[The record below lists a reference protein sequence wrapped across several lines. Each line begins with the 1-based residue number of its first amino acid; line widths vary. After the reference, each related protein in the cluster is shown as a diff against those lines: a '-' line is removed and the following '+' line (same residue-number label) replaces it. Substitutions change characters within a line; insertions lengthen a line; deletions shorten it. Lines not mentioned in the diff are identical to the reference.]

1 MSEDRN
7 IVAQNKI
14 FEDVVKK
21 ELASLP
27 TPIHFKQTVATISG
41 AIPAKITSTDPRHL
55 KEGTHGLTDAQVS
68 RYVQIRED
76 LEKSYRTFPAQKY
89 EMTVTSAH
97 EVGWDVNSR
106 TRNMRKSA
114 MTHFRPKKSSEI
126 SKFAESFQRIN
137 GNSPFNRNH
146 RERKVEG

>member
-7 IVAQNKI
+7 VVAQDRI
-14 FEDVVKK
+14 FESLVRK

-41 AIPAKITSTDPRHL
+41 AIPAKITATDPRHL

-76 LEKSYRTFPAQKY
+76 LEESYRAFPAQKY
-89 EMTVTSAH
+89 AMTVTSAH
-97 EVGWDVNSR
+97 EVGWDVNR
-106 TRNMRKSA
+106 R
-114 MTHFRPKKSSEI
+114 
-126 SKFAESFQRIN
+126 
-137 GNSPFNRNH
+137 
-146 RERKVEG
+146 